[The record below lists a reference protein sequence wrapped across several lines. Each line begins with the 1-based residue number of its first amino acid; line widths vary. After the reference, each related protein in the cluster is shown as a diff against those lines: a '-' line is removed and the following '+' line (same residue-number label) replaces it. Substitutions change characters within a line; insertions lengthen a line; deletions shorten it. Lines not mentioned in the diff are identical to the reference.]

1 MRLSYYGHSCFCL
14 ETKAGVRIV
23 FDPFTRVGYEMP
35 EIAADIAV
43 VSHRHFDHDALFKLK
58 NCRVTVEE
66 GSYEGRGVSI
76 VSIPSFHDDAAG
88 KIRGTNLIHRVT
100 ADGFTVCH
108 LGDLGEEPDDARA
121 ELIAGA
127 DVLLIPVGGTY
138 TIAAPAAVRLISRLK
153 PKHAVPM
160 HYACRGCALD
170 IAAADDFIK
179 AFDDVSYEK
188 SGEAQVGRLTSFV
201 TVFDRK
207 ED

>member
-1 MRLSYYGHSCFCL
+1 MKLSYYGHSCFCL

-121 ELIAGA
+121 ELI
-127 DVLLIPVGGTY
+127 PVGGTY
-138 TIAAPAAVRLISRLK
+138 TIDAPAAVRLISRLK

-188 SGEAQVGRLTSFV
+188 RGEAQVGRLTSFV

>member
-1 MRLSYYGHSCFCL
+1 MKLSYYGHSCFCL

-138 TIAAPAAVRLISRLK
+138 TIAAP
-153 PKHAVPM
+153 PQ
-160 HYACRGCALD
+160 CG
-170 IAAADDFIK
+170 
-179 AFDDVSYEK
+179 
-188 SGEAQVGRLTSFV
+188 
-201 TVFDRK
+201 
-207 ED
+207 

>member
-1 MRLSYYGHSCFCL
+1 MKLSYYGHSCFCL

-35 EIAADIAV
+35 EIATDIAV

-108 LGDLGEEPDDARA
+108 LGDQPDDARA

-138 TIAAPAAVRLISRLK
+138 TIDAPAAVRLISRLK